1 MAGRLDGKVAVVTA
15 AGQGIGRAIA
25 EAFLREGA
33 TVWATDLDLAKLADL
48 ACERRQL
55 DVLSTA
61 AVDTFAAEV
70 GGSDI
75 LVNCAG
81 YVHHGTVLDCSE
93 PDWDFSFDLNVKS
106 MHRTIKALLPGMLG
120 KGSASIVNIS
130 SGASTIK
137 AAPNRY
143 VYAST
148 KAAVI
153 GLTKA
158 VAIDFITKGVRCNCI
173 CPGTVQSPSLDARI
187 ETLADSSRKRE
198 DEVRRMFIERQPMGR
213 LGTAEEI
220 AAAALYLAG
229 DESAFTTGTAMI
241 VDGGWS
247 L

>member
-93 PDWDFSFDLNVKS
+93 RDWDFSFDLNVKS
-106 MHRTIKALLPGMLG
+106 MHRTIKALLPGMLQ

>member
-33 TVWATDLDLAKLADL
+33 TVWATDLDPAKLTDL

-61 AVDTFAAEV
+61 AVDIFAAEV

-93 PDWDFSFDLNVKS
+93 RDWDFSFDLNVKS
-106 MHRTIKALLPGMLG
+106 MHRTIKALLPGMLE

>member
-25 EAFLREGA
+25 EAFLRKGA
-33 TVWATDLDLAKLADL
+33 
-48 ACERRQL
+48 
-55 DVLSTA
+55 
-61 AVDTFAAEV
+61 
-70 GGSDI
+70 
-75 LVNCAG
+75 
-81 YVHHGTVLDCSE
+81 
-93 PDWDFSFDLNVKS
+93 
-106 MHRTIKALLPGMLG
+106 
-120 KGSASIVNIS
+120 ASIVNIP

-220 AAAALYLAG
+220 APAALYLAG

-241 VDGGWS
+241 VDG
-247 L
+247 